1 MKLKK
6 FKFKQILKLHLLNSR
21 AYEHA
26 IKKTN
31 SGFLTDFKLTQIL
44 SDFKKVL
51 HVIFEYHQANKQILF
66 VGMPNKL
73 ELKIN
78 QLTQHLAVDVNFEL
92 QAVISNNLK
101 AINLLKNKKLLTTKS
116 YSESLMPKL
125 SKKPD
130 LIVLLSHEK
139 KQNIIAESN
148 AVKIPVIVFDSD
160 GNTQSNRFKGFY
172 NLKGFGSSSI
182 SEKNLFFL
190 GLNFLFKRFKKVN

>member
-21 AYEHA
+21 VYEHA
-26 IKKTN
+26 SQKTN
-31 SGFLTDFKLTQIL
+31 FGLLTDFKLIQII

-51 HVIFEYHQANKQILF
+51 HVIFEYHQADKQILF
-66 VGMPNKL
+66 VGVPNRL

-78 QLTQHLAVDVNFEL
+78 RLTQHSAVNANFEL
-92 QAVISNNLK
+92 QAIISNNLK
-101 AINLLKNKKLLTTKS
+101 VIDSLKNSKS
-116 YSESLMPKL
+116 YSKLLMPKM

-130 LIVLLSHEK
+130 LIVLLAHEK

-148 AVKIPVIVFDSD
+148 VAKIPVIVFDAD
-160 GNTQSNRFKGFY
+160 GNVPLGSLKGFY
-172 NLKGFGSSSI
+172 NLRGFGVSSI

-190 GLNFLFKRFKKVN
+190 GLNFLFKQFKKVN

>member
-26 IKKTN
+26 IQKLN

-66 VGMPNKL
+66 VGMPNRL

-78 QLTQHLAVDVNFEL
+78 QLTQHAAVGVNFEL
-92 QAVISNNLK
+92 QAIISNNFK
-101 AINLLKNKKLLTTKS
+101 AINSPKNVKLLTTKS
-116 YSESLMPKL
+116 YSKSLMPKL
-125 SKKPD
+125 LKKPD

-190 GLNFLFKRFKKVN
+190 GLNFLFKRLSK

>member
-26 IKKTN
+26 IQKLN

-66 VGMPNKL
+66 VGMPNRL

-78 QLTQHLAVDVNFEL
+78 QLTQHAAVGVNFEL
-92 QAVISNNLK
+92 QAIISNNFK
-101 AINLLKNKKLLTTKS
+101 AINSPKNVKLLTTKS
-116 YSESLMPKL
+116 YSKSLMPKL
-125 SKKPD
+125 LKKPD

>member
-21 AYEHA
+21 VYEHA
-26 IKKTN
+26 VKKN
-31 SGFLTDFKLTQIL
+31 SSGFLTDFKLIQIV

-51 HVIFEYHQANKQILF
+51 HIIFEYHQANKQILF
-66 VGMPNKL
+66 VGVPNTL

-78 QLTQHLAVDVNFEL
+78 RLTHHTAVDTDFEL
-92 QAVISNNLK
+92 QAIISNNLK
-101 AINLLKNKKLLTTKS
+101 VINSLKNAKLSATKS
-116 YSESLMPKL
+116 YAKLLMPKL
-125 SKKPD
+125 LKKPD

-148 AVKIPVIVFDSD
+148 VAKIPVVVFDSD
-160 GNTQSNRFKGFY
+160 WNIPSNSFRGSY
-172 NLKGFGSSSI
+172 NLKGFGGSSI

-190 GLNFLFKRFKKVN
+190 GLNFLFKQFKQIN

>member
-26 IKKTN
+26 IQKLN

-66 VGMPNKL
+66 VGMPNRL

-78 QLTQHLAVDVNFEL
+78 QLTQHAAVGVNFEL
-92 QAVISNNLK
+92 QTIISNNFK
-101 AINLLKNKKLLTTKS
+101 AINSPKNVKLLTTKS
-116 YSESLMPKL
+116 YSKSLMPKL
-125 SKKPD
+125 LKKPD

-160 GNTQSNRFKGFY
+160 ENTQSNRFKGFY

-182 SEKNLFFL
+182 SEKSLFFL

>member
-21 AYEHA
+21 AYEHTV
-26 IKKTN
+26 KKNN
-31 SGFLTDFKLTQIL
+31 SGFLTDFKLIQIL

-51 HVIFEYHQANKQILF
+51 HIIFEYHQANKQILF
-66 VGMPNKL
+66 VGVPNKL

-78 QLTQHLAVDVNFEL
+78 RQTQHVAVDSNFEL

-101 AINLLKNKKLLTTKS
+101 VTNSFKSSKLSMTKSYAKLLT
-116 YSESLMPKL
+116 PKL

-130 LIVLLSHEK
+130 LIVLLAHEK
-139 KQNIIAESN
+139 KQNIIGESN
-148 AVKIPVIVFDSD
+148 VAKIPVIVFDSD
-160 GNTQSNRFKGFY
+160 WDTPYNSLRGSY
-172 NLKGFGSSSI
+172 NLRGFDGSSL

-190 GLNFLFKRFKKVN
+190 GLNFLFKQFKTLS

>member
-78 QLTQHLAVDVNFEL
+78 QLTQHVAVGVNFEL

-101 AINLLKNKKLLTTKS
+101 AINSLKNVRLLTTKS
-116 YSESLMPKL
+116 YSKSLMPKL

-139 KQNIIAESN
+139 KQNIIVESN
-148 AVKIPVIVFDSD
+148 VVKIPVIVFDSE
-160 GNTQSNRFKGFY
+160 GNTQSNLLKGFY
-172 NLKGFGSSSI
+172 NLKGFGGSSI

-190 GLNFLFKRFKKVN
+190 GLNFLFKRFKKVK

>member
-78 QLTQHLAVDVNFEL
+78 QLTQHLAVGVNFEL

-101 AINLLKNKKLLTTKS
+101 AINSLKNVKLLNTKS

-139 KQNIIAESN
+139 KQNIIVESN
-148 AVKIPVIVFDSD
+148 VVKIPVIVFDSE
-160 GNTQSNRFKGFY
+160 GNAQSNLLKGSY
-172 NLKGFGSSSI
+172 NLKGLGGSSI

-190 GLNFLFKRFKKVN
+190 GLNFLFKQFKKVN